1 MPKNER
7 GEFIPADE
15 TGDVIP
21 TGVITSEI
29 IELVAI
35 RGRKQAPVPIQTV
48 KNQKEWGEAA
58 KKYKYKVELP

>member
-7 GEFIPADE
+7 GEFIPVDE

-21 TGVITSEI
+21 TGVITPEI
-29 IELVAI
+29 LDIVAML
-35 RGRKQAPVPIQTV
+35 GRAQAPVPIQTV
-48 KNQKEWGEAA
+48 KNPKEWQEAI